1 MEKFLVKKRSA
12 EDSDQPPP
20 TKKSKP
26 ATKFNSSHSQEFSIM
41 KSSQKG
47 DTYAFCTICVCDIS
61 IASGG
66 RDAIKRH
73 VGGLKHLDAVKL
85 KDSSSVQKVTGFFAK
100 DDDLSVIRAEV
111 LWTQFVIEKN
121 LPLSVSDDFGSL
133 LKQMCKDSHKGE
145 GTCMVQYKEL
155 RYVQCVL
162 SLSLVFLLI
171 LCFRLLHLW
180 ILL

>member
-1 MEKFLVKKRSA
+1 
-12 EDSDQPPP
+12 
-20 TKKSKP
+20 
-26 ATKFNSSHSQEFSIM
+26 M
-41 KSSQKG
+41 KSSHKG

-85 KDSSSVQKVTGFFAK
+85 IQKVTGFFAK

-121 LPLSVSDDFGSL
+121 LPLSMSDDFGSL
-133 LKQMCKDSHKGE
+133 LKQMCKDSEIAKKFSCARTKTRAIAG
-145 GTCMVQYKEL
+145 CL
-155 RYVQCVL
+155 RAC
-162 SLSLVFLLI
+162 S
-171 LCFRLLHLW
+171 
-180 ILL
+180 